1 MTTPWLTVVGVGA
14 DGLAGLPAASRTAV
28 DAAEILVGGERHLA
42 MAPRDNRPRH
52 VWPSPMT
59 ALLHEFPNW
68 RGRAVCVLASGDPL
82 WHGVAASLA
91 RHVDPSEMVI
101 LPHVSA
107 FALACARMVWS
118 QPDTESVPLHTA
130 EPEALAAILRPGAR
144 IVALSRDG
152 DTPAATAAVLD
163 RHGYGAAVMHVFEN
177 LGAPDESRHSDTA
190 QAMRGRRFGEL
201 NTMAIA
207 CPDRPEGRVPARVP
221 GMPDTVFR
229 HDGRLTKQHV
239 RAATLAALRPQPR
252 ELLWDIGAGAGS
264 VAIEWQRHARG
275 CRAVAVEARA
285 DRCALAAENAHA
297 LGCPDLRIV
306 HGNAPGALADLPA
319 PDAVFLGGG
328 LADPRMLDTAWRAL
342 GSGGRLVA
350 NAVTLEGEQRLMT
363 WYAEMG
369 GTLTRLQIS
378 HAENLGAYTGWRP
391 QMPVTQYAATKA

>member
-14 DGLAGLPAASRTAV
+14 DGLDGLPPASRAAV
-28 DAAEILVGGERHLA
+28 DAAEILVGASRHLA
-42 MAPRDNRPRH
+42 MVPEDGRPRH
-52 VWPSPMT
+52 AWPSPMT
-59 ALLHEFPNW
+59 DLLRELPNW

-91 RHVDPSEMVI
+91 RYVDPAEMVV
-101 LPHVSA
+101 LPQVSA
-107 FALACARMVWS
+107 FALACARMVWA
-118 QPDTESVPLHTA
+118 QTQTESVPLHTTQ
-130 EPEALAAILRPGAR
+130 PEALAAVLRPGAR
-144 IVALSRDG
+144 IVALARDG
-152 DTPAATAAVLD
+152 NTPAAAAEVLV
-163 RHGYGAAVMHVFEN
+163 RHGYGASRMHVFEN
-177 LGAPDESRHSDTA
+177 LGAPEETRHADTA
-190 QAMRGRRFGEL
+190 TAMRGRRFGGL

-207 CPDRPEGRVPARVP
+207 CPDRPEGAVPARVP
-221 GMPDTVFR
+221 GMPDAVFR

-239 RAATLAALRPQPR
+239 RAATLAALRPQPG

-285 DRCALAAENAHA
+285 DRCAMAAENAHA

-306 HGNAPGALADLPA
+306 HGSAPGALAELEP

-328 LADPRMLDTAWRAL
+328 LADPEVLRTAWAAL

-350 NAVTLEGEQRLMT
+350 NAVTLEGEQRLMA
-363 WYAEMG
+363 WHAEMG
-369 GTLTRLQIS
+369 GALTRLQVS

-391 QMPVTQYAATKA
+391 QMPVTQYTATKA